1 MEFRIPYL
9 PWPLV
14 WRRLW
19 PLAWRPEEADTAF
32 RLIHNILPV
41 RGRLARFGGLGAA
54 STCPTFPE
62 VVETALHL
70 FVECSRFSEVWEET
84 LAHVYIY
91 LNAIPSDADLS
102 RLSGGRRHGHHAGL
116 HQLRLG
122 GQGQQP
128 AAELWVPDRVA
139 AGQAGPFRS
148 LWFLLVYTY
157 SIKNC

>member
-32 RLIHNILPV
+32 RLIHNILPD

-54 STCPTFPE
+54 STCLAFPE

-70 FVECSRFSEVWEET
+70 FVESSRVSEVWEEM

-91 LNAIPSDADLS
+91 LHAIPSDMDLS
-102 RLSGGRRHGHHAGL
+102 RLSVVRPGGRRHGHHAGL
-116 HQLRLG
+116 YISFVWAAKGNSRPPNFGSLTAL
-122 GQGQQP
+122 QP
-128 AAELWVPDRVA
+128 ARPASSGA
-139 AGQAGPFRS
+139 CA
-148 LWFLLVYTY
+148 YY
-157 SIKNC
+157 SYI